1 METKNLLLL
10 IATIAIAVF
19 IAFGTFSYIPG
30 LKDQI
35 KTKEAEY
42 SRYKDSTTQVMNAL
56 NVKLDSLAKEKNK
69 IIDHIVNVPVYVSEL
84 SKESD
89 STIAVKVDS
98 VFLRNVDTSTKKD
111 SAFKS
116 MAVTVNTEQ
125 DSLSGIFVHKFVAI
139 DYLATYDL
147 MLSYKSLTQMNQK
160 EIGIWIQKYD
170 IEKTLREKSES
181 LNFDYKTLV
190 NNQEKQIR
198 TYRSIAI
205 GGGCA
210 GSAAILKGTPTEIV
224 LSGVGGFAVS
234 YLYSWIF

>member
-10 IATIAIAVF
+10 MATIAIVL
-19 IAFGTFSYIPG
+19 IIVFGTFSYIPG
-30 LKDQI
+30 LKEQI

-42 SRYKDSTTQVMNAL
+42 SHYKDSTTQVMNIL
-56 NVKLDSLAKEKNK
+56 NIRLDSLAKEKNK
-69 IIDHIVNVPVYVSEL
+69 IIDHIVNVPVYVNEL

-89 STIAVKVDS
+89 STIAIKVDS
-98 VFLRNVDTSTKKD
+98 VFHGNIDTSIKKD
-111 SAFKS
+111 SVFKS
-116 MAVTVNTEQ
+116 MAVTVNTKQ

-147 MLSYKSLTQMNQK
+147 MLSYKSLSQMNQK
-160 EIGIWIQKYD
+160 EIEVWLQKYN

-190 NNQEKQIR
+190 NNQEKQII

-205 GGGCA
+205 GAGCA
-210 GSAAILKGTPTEIV
+210 GSAAVLNGTATEII
-224 LSGVGGFAVS
+224 LSGVGGFTVS
-234 YLYSWIF
+234 YLYNWIF